1 MKKEPCDGVYIIS
14 IAAKLAEMHP
24 QTLRMYER
32 KGLLRPSRTPKNR
45 RRYSDEDIKRLKRIQ
60 ELTQREGLNLEGVKK
75 VLEMEEEIASLKKEI
90 ERLRFELENA
100 ESRVREEIDQLK
112 RRFAISRAKPMSIAI
127 RKS

>member
-1 MKKEPCDGVYIIS
+1 MEKEPYEGVYIIS

-45 RRYSDEDIKRLKRIQ
+45 RRYSDEDIRRLRRIQ

-90 ERLRFELENA
+90 EQLRSELENA
-100 ESRVREEIDQLK
+100 ESRVRDQIDQLK
-112 RRFAISRAKPMSIAI
+112 RQFAISRAKPMSIVI
-127 RKS
+127 RRD